1 MNWLDILLGVILAAS
16 TVAGFAKGLVRTAI
30 GISAA
35 VLAVILSLWFY
46 GTAGALFKDYVAS
59 KSISN
64 FLGFIVVFSLVILCG
79 TLLGKL
85 LAMLFKKAGLSW
97 LDRTLGGCFGLLR
110 GLLVSV
116 IIVMILTA
124 FSLNPPPSSVVESTI
139 APYVID
145 ASRVIARIA
154 PHELT
159 EGFQTSYEK
168 IRKMWSGAIDKATL
182 PPVPSSH

>member
-1 MNWLDILLGVILAAS
+1 MNWLDIVLGVILAAS
-16 TVAGFAKGLVRTAI
+16 TAAGFAKGLVRTAI
-30 GISAA
+30 GITAA
-35 VLAVILSLWFY
+35 ILAVVLSLWFY
-46 GTAGALFKDYVAS
+46 GTAGGVFKDYVAS
-59 KSISN
+59 KSIAN
-64 FLGFIVVFSLVILCG
+64 FLGFVIVFALVILAG
-79 TLLGKL
+79 ALTGKL

-110 GLLVSV
+110 GLLVSI

-124 FSLNPPPSSVVESTI
+124 FSLTPPPSAVVESSI

-145 ASRVIARIA
+145 ASRMISKIA

-159 EGFQTSYEK
+159 EGFQLSYDK
-168 IRKMWSGAIDKATL
+168 IRKLWAGTMDKATL